1 MATLQEQLTEAQTS
15 YAAAVQAE
23 RDALQAQELRLTSA
37 GGIDRA
43 EVMPDLNAIRRSIS
57 YWRGRISTLQAMVD
71 NRPTFAGMTYS
82 SANFGD

>member
-43 EVMPDLNAIRRSIS
+43 EVMPDLNAIRRSITHWQRRVAQLES
-57 YWRGRISTLQAMVD
+57 QI
-71 NRPTFAGMTYS
+71 AGQGSFSGMRYS
-82 SANFGD
+82 SANFS

>member
-23 RDALQAQELRLTSA
+23 RDALEAQELRLTSA

-43 EVMPDLNAIRRSIS
+43 EVMQDLNAIRRTKNQLAA
-57 YWRGRISTLQAMVD
+57 RVAQLQSQI
-71 NRPTFAGMTYS
+71 AGHGSFSGMRYS
-82 SANFGD
+82 SANFS